1 MADYIA
7 KEIGGEVTKDGF
19 EITTSD
25 RDIMVSRDDIT
36 FEGTINDK
44 GMIDWKD
51 IKGYDEIDN
60 DVNSQLVEAE
70 KNAFNQMFMA
80 YTGKIKGNQVKI
92 LISTVQKSNENYD
105 DRKIK
110 IKFLEKTY
118 KESEFEDL
126 KELINSNET
135 YEVVCE
141 EDSNGITNLIEI
153 NEL

>member
-60 DVNSQLVEAE
+60 DV
-70 KNAFNQMFMA
+70 K
-80 YTGKIKGNQVKI
+80 KI
-92 LISTVQKSNENYD
+92 LME
-105 DRKIK
+105 
-110 IKFLEKTY
+110 
-118 KESEFEDL
+118 
-126 KELINSNET
+126 
-135 YEVVCE
+135 
-141 EDSNGITNLIEI
+141 
-153 NEL
+153 